1 MSADYE
7 DLRFRE
13 RLRRNPAPAATIAGV
28 GLVLCLLEFGAIFTL
43 IVNSVPW
50 DIIGQFLPSVVNDTF
65 ASVGNTLTRV
75 PTLLSRE
82 VIPNQGYLHPV
93 RGWQGTFLGLSPAYA
108 WFTRVALIY
117 IYAFAWLVLLWM
129 GFNVYREYY
138 RTANWTPIDDII
150 SRLRSHYWGLFG
162 IIVVFIFLMMAIFA
176 PAMGPTTV
184 EKNIERPFSHEISY
198 YDEEAGEVSTET
210 VGNANIDAASKG
222 TPDRNVGPLSY
233 DDYGRFHPI
242 GTLTNGKDMFT
253 FMAAGARVSL
263 MIAIFSITLTSLIAV
278 ILAVVT
284 AYYKGPA
291 DLAAVIAGDSV
302 QAIPQL
308 LLLIL
313 LASLLRNTWIGEVYN
328 GALALSLIFVFTG
341 WPYLWRAVR
350 GPALQIAER
359 EWILAS
365 KSYGQR
371 PSRIMQKHMAPYI
384 IGYLLIYAS
393 LSLGGIIIGVAGLSF
408 LGLGITT
415 PTPEW
420 GRAINMGQNYVT
432 SSSWHISLI
441 PGLMIVL
448 LVTAFNALGDGIR
461 DALDPQSEGGDSAEV
476 AASGGAGA

>member
-1 MSADYE
+1 MSTDYE
-7 DLRFRE
+7 DLTFRD
-13 RLRRNPAPAATIAGV
+13 RLRQNPAPAATIV
-28 GLVLCLLEFGAIFTL
+28 GIGFVLCLFELGAIFTVV
-43 IVNSVPW
+43 VNSIPW
-50 DIIGQFLPSVVNDTF
+50 GFIGQYLPAVVNDAF
-65 ASVGNTLTRV
+65 VSVGDALTRV
-75 PTLLSRE
+75 PSLLSRD
-82 VIPNQGYLHPV
+82 VIPNQGYHHPEN
-93 RGWQGTFLGLSPAYA
+93 GWQGTFLGLSPAVA
-108 WFTRVALIY
+108 WLTRVVLIY
-117 IYAFAWLVLLWM
+117 IYAFAWLGLLWK
-129 GFNVYREYY
+129 GFNVYREHY
-138 RTANWTPIDDII
+138 RTADWTPIDDVV

-162 IIVVFIFLMMAIFA
+162 IIVVFLFLVMAIFA

-198 YDEEAGEVSTET
+198 YDEESGTVMTEM

-263 MIAIFSITLTSLIAV
+263 MIAITSITLSGLIAV
-278 ILAVVT
+278 VLAVVT

-291 DLAAVIAGDSV
+291 DLVAVITGDSV

-313 LASLLRNTWIGEVYN
+313 LASLLRGTWIGEVYN

-371 PSRIMQKHMAPYI
+371 PSQIMQKHMVPYI
-384 IGYLLIYAS
+384 VGYLLIYAS

-408 LGLGITT
+408 LGLGITS

-441 PGLMIVL
+441 PGVMIVL

>member
-1 MSADYE
+1 MSADQANVT
-7 DLRFRE
+7 FR
-13 RLRRNPAPAATIAGV
+13 RRVRQHPGPMLGVLSAA
-28 GLVLCLLEFGAIFTL
+28 LVLLLPEFGAITTL
-43 IVNSVPW
+43 FVNLVPW
-50 DIIGQFLPSVVNDTF
+50 EVFGQFLPSAVTTPIAGLAD
-65 ASVGNTLTRV
+65 ALTRI
-75 PTLLSRE
+75 PTLLSRN
-82 VIPNQGYLHPV
+82 VIPNQGYQHPEQ
-93 RGWQGTFLGLSPAYA
+93 GWQGTFLGLSPAAA
-108 WFTRVALIY
+108 WFLRVVLIY
-117 IYAFAWLVLLWM
+117 AYAFAWLVLLWY
-129 GFNVYREYY
+129 GFNVYREHY
-138 RTANWTPIDDII
+138 RPSNWTPTDDRI

-162 IIVVFIFLMMAIFA
+162 FLVVFMFIVMAIFA

-184 EKNIERPFSHEISY
+184 EKNIERPFSHEVSY
-198 YDEEAGEVSTET
+198 YDEETGEVVTDS
-210 VGNANIDAASKG
+210 VGNANIAAASKG
-222 TPDRNVGPLSY
+222 TPQRNVGPLSY
-233 DDYGRFHPI
+233 DSFGRYHPI

-263 MIAIFSITLTSLIAV
+263 AIAITSITLQCLIAV

-284 AYYKGPA
+284 AYYKGA
-291 DLAAVIAGDSV
+291 TDLSVVITGDSV

-313 LASLLRNTWIGEVYN
+313 LSSLLRDTWLGSLYN
-328 GALALSLIFVFTG
+328 GAFALSLIFVITG

-371 PSRIMQKHMAPYI
+371 PSQIMEKHMAPYI
-384 IGYLLIYAS
+384 VGYLLIYGS

-432 SSSWHISLI
+432 SASWHISLI
-441 PGLMIVL
+441 PGIMIVI

-461 DALDPQSEGGDSAEV
+461 DALDPESEGGDSAEV

>member
-1 MSADYE
+1 MSVRSSDGTF
-7 DLRFRE
+7 LGRVRQ
-13 RLRRNPAPAATIAGV
+13 NPGPAAIVSGAA
-28 GLVLCLLEFGAIFTL
+28 LVLLLLEFGAIATMF
-43 IVNSVPW
+43 VNLLPW
-50 DIIGQFLPSVVNDTF
+50 GALGQFLPAAVTDPLAGVAD
-65 ASVGNTLTRV
+65 ALTRV
-75 PTLLSRE
+75 PTLLSRD
-82 VIPNQGYLHPV
+82 VIPNQGYQHPD
-93 RGWQGTFLGLSPAYA
+93 RGWQGTFLGLSPAVA
-108 WFTRVALIY
+108 WFLRVVLIY
-117 IYAFAWLVLLWM
+117 VYAFAWLVLLWT
-129 GFNVYREYY
+129 GFNVYREHY
-138 RTANWTPIDDII
+138 RAANWTPTDDRI

-162 IIVVFIFLMMAIFA
+162 VVVVFMFVVMAVFA

-184 EKNIERPFSHEISY
+184 EQNIERPFSHEISY
-198 YDEEAGEVSTET
+198 YDEEAGEVVSET
-210 VGNANIDAASKG
+210 VGNANFDAASKG
-222 TPDRNVGPLSY
+222 TPQQNVGPLSY
-233 DDYGRFHPI
+233 DSYGRYHPI

-263 MIAIFSITLTSLIAV
+263 AIAITSITLQCVIAV
-278 ILAVVT
+278 VLAVLT
-284 AYYKGPA
+284 AYYKGA
-291 DLAAVIAGDSV
+291 TDLSVVITGDSV

-313 LASLLRNTWIGEVYN
+313 LASLLRDTWLGALYN
-328 GALALSLIFVFTG
+328 GAFALSLIFVLTG

-371 PSRIMQKHMAPYI
+371 PSQIMRKHMAPYI
-384 IGYLLIYAS
+384 ASYLLIYAS

-432 SSSWHISLI
+432 SASWHISLI
-441 PGLMIVL
+441 PGVMIVV

-461 DALDPQSEGGDSAEV
+461 DALDPESESGDSAEV

>member
-1 MSADYE
+1 MSADSAGE
-7 DLRFRE
+7 TFLDRV
-13 RLRRNPAPAATIAGV
+13 RRYPSPAAMVLGSA
-28 GLVLCLLEFGAIFTL
+28 LVLLSLEFGAVATTF
-43 IVNSVPW
+43 VNLVPW
-50 DIIGQFLPSVVNDTF
+50 GVLGQFLPSAVTEPF
-65 ASVGNTLTRV
+65 AGVADALTRV
-75 PTLLSRE
+75 PTLLSRD
-82 VIPNQGYLHPV
+82 VIPNQGYRHPA
-93 RGWQGTFLGLSPAYA
+93 RGWQGTFLSLSPAAA
-108 WFTRVALIY
+108 WFLRVVLIY
-117 IYAFAWLVLLWM
+117 VYAFAWLVLVWT
-129 GFNVYREYY
+129 GFNVYREHY
-138 RTANWTPIDDII
+138 RASNWTPIDDRI

-162 IIVVFIFLMMAIFA
+162 VFVVFMFVVMAIFA

-184 EKNIERPFSHEISY
+184 EKNIERSFSHDISY
-198 YDEEAGEVSTET
+198 YNEEAGEVMTES

-222 TPDRNVGPLSY
+222 TPQQNVGPLSY
-233 DDYGRFHPI
+233 DSYGRYHPI

-263 MIAIFSITLTSLIAV
+263 AIAITSITLQGLIAV
-278 ILAVVT
+278 ILAVLT
-284 AYYKGPA
+284 AYYKGFT
-291 DLAAVIAGDSV
+291 DLAVVITGDSV

-313 LASLLRNTWIGEVYN
+313 LSSLLRDTWLGDLYN
-328 GALALSLIFVFTG
+328 GAFALSLIFVLTG

-371 PSRIMQKHMAPYI
+371 PSQIMEKHMAPYI
-384 IGYLLIYAS
+384 VGYLLIYAS

-408 LGLGITT
+408 LGLGITA

-432 SSSWHISLI
+432 SASWHISLI
-441 PGLMIVL
+441 PGVMIVI

-461 DALDPQSEGGDSAEV
+461 DALDPESEGGDSAEV